1 MADINW
7 DDPCVA
13 AKELNAAYYRLLSG
27 QQESEVS
34 YLANGVT
41 RTVQYSR
48 VTMSE
53 LIGALRDA
61 EADCAAKQGLAKPR
75 RRFAIQ
81 GGARRPY

>member
-1 MADINW
+1 MATVNW

-13 AKELNAAYYRLLSG
+13 AQRLRDAYYRRLEG
-27 QQESEVS
+27 AQEVS
-34 YLANGVT
+34 VTYLANGVQ
-41 RTVQYSR
+41 RTVAYAQSN
-48 VTMSE
+48 MAE

-81 GGARRPY
+81 GGARGY

>member
-1 MADINW
+1 MADVNW
-7 DDPCVA
+7 EDPCER

-27 QQESEVS
+27 QQESSVT

-41 RTVQYSR
+41 RTVTYSK
-48 VTMSE
+48 VDMTN
-53 LIGALRDA
+53 LIGELRSA

-81 GGARRPY
+81 GGSRGY